1 MKDISIYIKLLVCV
15 FVCVS
20 RFVRHTTNIKG
31 RGFRCYGNGTG
42 DVGVRVVGLLP
53 SNPQSTPSH
62 PVSVTTDQYHDKL
75 VKLVISWFYFA
86 SKASKP
92 SVGARIY
99 ARFPIVCR

>member
-1 MKDISIYIKLLVCV
+1 MSSIYIKLLVCV

-53 SNPQSTPSH
+53 SNSQSTPSH
-62 PVSVTTDQYHDKL
+62 PISVTTDQYHDKFSEVSNFMVL
-75 VKLVISWFYFA
+75 FCEQSEQAL
-86 SKASKP
+86 
-92 SVGARIY
+92 
-99 ARFPIVCR
+99 CRS